1 MAEARIWMQTHA
13 SAPIRDIDRKIFG
26 LLFEHTSEAAFAVS
40 RSDMRIVSANSRLE
54 DLTGSS
60 MAVLV
65 GQPAASLFLP
75 SDDCDAGERA
85 TRVIERQGL
94 HDEIAIA
101 RIDGYPVTVA
111 LTVAHIEHSNTGPLA
126 ACIARDITERQ
137 MLERE
142 LISKHLALFSAHSEL
157 EKAVSDLEMRNREL
171 AEKNHELRVMGTR
184 LSQASRRALIG
195 ELSAGIAHSLN
206 NPLAA
211 LVSAHR
217 QLDRLIGEK
226 GSDELKDGASRFL
239 KRGSDTAS
247 RMETIIAA
255 VRRAHRS
262 GNIASEPETLA
273 VRKEI
278 DIAIALFEPRLNGIK
293 VATNIAD
300 GTSAWASAADFQH
313 ILWNLIDN
321 AVLAMPTGGQ
331 LRIEATA
338 SDAGITVALQDS
350 GEGVAPDRR
359 KALFEPFVTTR
370 PDGSGLGLVT
380 ARRLAR
386 QSGGDVKFCPSETGA
401 RFEIHLPSKESHAA

>member
-1 MAEARIWMQTHA
+1 MQTHVA
-13 SAPIRDIDRKIFG
+13 EPIADIDRKIFG

-40 RSDMRIVSANSRLE
+40 RTDLRIVSANSRLE
-54 DLTGSS
+54 DLTGRSR
-60 MAVLV
+60 AILV
-65 GQPAASLFLP
+65 GQPAANLFLP
-75 SDDCDAGERA
+75 NDECDANA
-85 TRVIERQGL
+85 LANRVIGRQGL

-111 LTVAHIEHSNTGPLA
+111 LTVAHVEHENTGPIA

-142 LISKHLALFSAHSEL
+142 LISKHLALFTAHSEL
-157 EKAVSDLEMRNREL
+157 EKAVSDLELRNREL
-171 AEKNHELRVMGTR
+171 AEKNQELRVMGVR

-217 QLDRLIGEK
+217 QLDRLIAEK

-247 RMETIIAA
+247 RMETIIQA

-262 GNIASEPETLA
+262 GNTATEPESLA
-273 VRKEI
+273 LNHEI
-278 DIAIALFEPRLNGIK
+278 EVALALFEPRLGSIE
-293 VATNIAD
+293 VVTSIGD
-300 GTSAWASAADFQH
+300 GMSAWVSAADFQH
-313 ILWNLIDN
+313 ILWNLMDN
-321 AVLAMPTGGQ
+321 AVLAMPGGGC
-331 LRIEATA
+331 LRIEATP
-338 SDAGITVALQDS
+338 SEVGVTVAVHDS
-350 GEGVAPDRR
+350 GEGIAPDRR

-386 QSGGDVKFCPSETGA
+386 QSGGDVSFSPSDSGA
-401 RFEIHLPSKESHAA
+401 RFEIHLPTKESHAA

>member
-1 MAEARIWMQTHA
+1 MQTHA
-13 SAPIRDIDRKIFG
+13 AEPIRDIDRKIFG

-40 RSDMRIVSANSRLE
+40 RTDMRIVSANIRLE
-54 DLTGSS
+54 DLTGRS
-60 MAVLV
+60 MAVMV
-65 GQPAASLFLP
+65 GEPAASLFLP
-75 SDDCDAGERA
+75 SDDCDAAERA
-85 TRVIERQGL
+85 VRVIGRQGL
-94 HDEIAIA
+94 HDEIGIA

-111 LTVAHIEHSNTGPLA
+111 LTVAHIEHSNAGPLA

-157 EKAVSDLEMRNREL
+157 EKAVSDLELRNREL

-226 GSDELKDGASRFL
+226 GSDELKEAASRFL

-247 RMETIIAA
+247 RMETIIQA

-262 GNIASEPETLA
+262 GNIASEPETLHL
-273 VRKEI
+273 RSEI

-293 VATNIAD
+293 VVTRIAD
-300 GTSAWASAADFQH
+300 GMSAWVSAADFQH

-321 AVLAMPTGGQ
+321 AVLAMPAGGLLQ
-331 LRIEATA
+331 IEAVS
-338 SDAGITVALQDS
+338 SDAGITVALHDN
-350 GEGVAPDRR
+350 GVGIAPDRH

-370 PDGSGLGLVT
+370 SEGSGLGLVT

-386 QSGGDVKFCPSETGA
+386 QSGGDVNFCPSETGA
-401 RFEIHLPSKESHAA
+401 RFEIHLPAKENHAA